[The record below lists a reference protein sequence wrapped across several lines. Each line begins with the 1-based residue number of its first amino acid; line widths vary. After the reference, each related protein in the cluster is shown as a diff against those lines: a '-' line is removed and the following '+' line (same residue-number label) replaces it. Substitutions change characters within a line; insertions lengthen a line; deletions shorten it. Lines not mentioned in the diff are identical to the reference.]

1 MFTEL
6 YTKIYNFLIN
16 AEEAHI
22 TATSVIYQGIKEEP
36 WIPQNEL
43 KSIIDH
49 AINSA
54 SNLYKEGSTRQLK
67 LLRILYQVGYYF
79 CLFIINKITFAI

>member
-36 WIPQNEL
+36 WISQNKL
-43 KSIIDH
+43 KSIIDR

-54 SNLYKEGSTRQLK
+54 SNLYEEDSTRQLK
-67 LLRILYQVGYYF
+67 LLRILYQVVYYS
-79 CLFIINKITFAI
+79 CLFIINKTTFAI